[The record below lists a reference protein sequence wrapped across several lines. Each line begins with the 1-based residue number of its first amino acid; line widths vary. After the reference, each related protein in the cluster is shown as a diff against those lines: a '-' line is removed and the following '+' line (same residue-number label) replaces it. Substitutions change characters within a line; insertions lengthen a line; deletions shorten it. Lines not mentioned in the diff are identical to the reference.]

1 MTGTFDILE
10 TAVSTNE
17 TLKKIA
23 AESFSED
30 FKAVVTFNQTEG
42 RGQAG
47 NNWYSGRDE
56 NISYSIIF
64 KPLLPVQNQF
74 LISQAVALAVT
85 TFLEKYTGGIQI
97 KWPNDIFIDNKKI
110 AGILIE
116 NSLKGQKIENS
127 IVGIGVNINQ
137 EVFDNSLPD
146 AVSLM
151 YITGNKYDLN
161 QLSNEL
167 HNQVIKYLDNLTID
181 KAGEIERFY
190 INSLLRRDGL
200 HEYKDA
206 SGYFKARIKGIGS
219 QGNLILEL
227 EDFSIRS
234 YFFKEVTFV
243 F

>member
-23 AESFSED
+23 SEGFNED
-30 FKAVVTFNQTEG
+30 YKAIVTFNQTEG

-47 NNWYSGRDE
+47 NKWFSGNNE
-56 NISYSIIF
+56 NISYSIVF

-74 LISQAVALAVT
+74 LISQAVALAVKS
-85 TFLEKYTGGIQI
+85 FLEKYTGGIQI

-127 IVGIGVNINQ
+127 IIGIGVNINQ

-151 YITGNKYDLN
+151 YITGNSYDLN
-161 QLSNEL
+161 QLSSEL
-167 HNQVIKYLDNLTID
+167 HNQIVKYLDNLTID

-200 HEYKDA
+200 HEYQDV
-206 SGYFKARIKGIGS
+206 SGRFMARIKGIGS

>member
-1 MTGTFDILE
+1 MTGTIDFLE

-23 AESFSED
+23 SEGFNED
-30 FKAVVTFNQTEG
+30 YKAIVTFNQTEG

-47 NNWYSGRDE
+47 NKWYSGSNK

-64 KPLLPVQNQF
+64 KPLLPAQNQF
-74 LISQAVALAVT
+74 LISQAVALGVKS
-85 TFLEKYTGGIQI
+85 FIEKYTGGIQI

-116 NSLKGQKIENS
+116 NNLKGQKIENS
-127 IVGIGVNINQ
+127 IIGIGININQ
-137 EVFDNSLPD
+137 ESFDQSLPD
-146 AVSLM
+146 AISLS
-151 YITGNKYDLN
+151 YITGNNYDLK
-161 QLSNEL
+161 QLGNEL
-167 HNQVIKYLDNLTID
+167 NNQIVKHIDNLTID

-200 HEYKDA
+200 HEYQDA
-206 SGYFKARIKGIGS
+206 SGRFMARIKGIGS

-227 EDFSIRS
+227 EDYSIRS
-234 YFFKEVTFV
+234 YFFKEVSFV